1 MPSKSESI
9 AYFEDLGAILEPT
22 KMGSSHRRGWRL
34 IWPAG
39 RTDDYESLLDL
50 WFHWLKRAQRMINE
64 DDTFHAFA
72 HAYENGDDQRKRDLE
87 RWVRAYWEHPMGTKL
102 EDEAFT
108 PNWGQSTDG
117 LPRNWKRRVKH
128 LLAAAPENRV
138 VFPHRATSFIRAHT
152 AQ

>member
-1 MPSKSESI
+1 MSLTPKIILDDFERHRWNSKPSPMDGTLQLMQEQPEAMVELVIGAMDRRIASETFI
-9 AYFEDLGAILEPT
+9 DTAIDL
-22 KMGSSHRRGWRL
+22 M
-34 IWPAG
+34 
-39 RTDDYESLLDL
+39 
-50 WFHWLKRAQRMINE
+50 
-64 DDTFHAFA
+64 
-72 HAYENGDDQRKRDLE
+72 
-87 RWVRAYWEHPMGTKL
+87 